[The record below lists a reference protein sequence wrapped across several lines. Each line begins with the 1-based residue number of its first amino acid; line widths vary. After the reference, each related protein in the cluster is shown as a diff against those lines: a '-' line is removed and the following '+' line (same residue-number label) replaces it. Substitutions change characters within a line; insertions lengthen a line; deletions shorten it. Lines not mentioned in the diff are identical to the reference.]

1 MNDKSTKEY
10 NLLTNIEQKT
20 AVLSCC
26 SCLLSLNAMSLSI
39 AVDAI
44 RLTKNFETLLTR
56 WEECLPLGDAIDVN
70 FPLWGDKI
78 WDMMMRVRYVYS
90 LHKVDVNQYEYESES
105 FLRFKERQSAY
116 GTFDASMEPF
126 VELGVAD
133 ASVVTVC
140 ALRELHEVLMKIS
153 EFLSSPT
160 EEQITTSF
168 GLWEACYRRHYSK
181 ACQRRY
187 NRWKIQYSPRTLKK
201 NLQERQK
208 KELEELKKMFLN
220 EDEFELVYDV
230 EQKRIDFDGLSRFL
244 FTHADRFG
252 VSYIDSRPMFSKE
265 LQKLFNFVELWRL
278 MHADQQP
285 SRKRAEKPVEVE
297 DELEK
302 KVMAL
307 VGKVQHLSTEEW
319 REHLPQLWKRLFK
332 TFRNEIAKAGPH
344 EKFKE
349 FSKKTVYCILGH
361 LKVKGLYSSK
371 VTNVDYTKLLEGA
384 NNGMRKYVNNGLAE
398 LDMLLKERITKYVE
412 KEISELPAK
421 A

>member
-10 NLLTNIEQKT
+10 ILLTNIEQKT
-20 AVLSCC
+20 GVLSCC

-44 RLTKNFETLLTR
+44 RLAKSFEIMLSQ

-78 WDMMMRVRYVYS
+78 WDMITRVRYVYS
-90 LHKVDVNQYEYESES
+90 LHKVDVNQYEFESEC

-116 GTFDASMEPF
+116 GAFDASMEPF

-133 ASVVTVC
+133 ASVETEC
-140 ALRELHEVLMKIS
+140 ALRVLHEVLMKIS

-168 GLWEACYRRHYSK
+168 GLWEACYHRHYSK
-181 ACQRRY
+181 NCQRRY

-208 KELEELKKMFLN
+208 EELEELKKMFLN
-220 EDEFELVYDV
+220 EDEFELVYDM

-244 FTHADRFG
+244 FTHTDRFG

-278 MHADQQP
+278 MQADQQP

-332 TFRNEIAKAGPH
+332 AFRNEIAKAGPH

-361 LKVKGLYSSK
+361 LKTKGLYSSK
-371 VTNVDYTKLLEGA
+371 VTNVDYTKLVEGV

-398 LDMLLKERITKYVE
+398 LDMQLKERITKYVE
-412 KEISELPAK
+412 KELSELPAK